1 MNYETAGKSGI
12 FLFALML
19 SACAAPVKEQDRTG
33 FISDYTQLQ
42 KVGNTAYLYTSPKIA
57 DYSRFRIDG
66 PQIIM
71 GATSGDSDDFTDEEL
86 ETLKHY
92 FREQLATAL
101 TEKDGYAI
109 VEQPGEGVA
118 TIRLGITAVDATAG
132 ILNLA
137 LATKITGAGLGGAAM
152 EGEIVDSLSGEQLAA
167 AVQWGSGSRV
177 LRAGFT
183 RLGDAKLQINR
194 WTKNLRQRIDAIHAA
209 EPGTLDPDSGK

>member
-1 MNYETAGKSGI
+1 MNYETAGKLGV

-19 SACAAPVKEQDRTG
+19 AACAAPVKEQGRTG

-42 KVGNTAYLYTSPKIA
+42 KVGSTAYLYTSPKIA

-66 PQIIM
+66 PEIIM
-71 GATSGDSDDFTDEEL
+71 DTASSESDDFTDEEI
-86 ETLKHY
+86 ETVKHY
-92 FREQLATAL
+92 FREQLTKAL
-101 TEKDGYAI
+101 TEKDGYTI
-109 VEQPGEGVA
+109 VEHSGEGVA

-132 ILNLA
+132 ILNVA
-137 LATKITGAGLGGAAM
+137 RATKITGAGLGGAAM
-152 EGEIVDSLSGEQLAA
+152 EGEIVDSLTGEQLAA

-194 WTKNLRQRIDAIHAA
+194 WTKKLRQRIDAMHETTSIS
-209 EPGTLDPDSGK
+209 PDSESGQ